1 MITLENVTQ
10 SYGDKVILK
19 DINLTIKDG
28 SITAIVGSNG
38 SGKSTLLKA
47 ISKLIP
53 IKTGDIL
60 IDNESIYNTPRDMA
74 KTVAMLRQNHQINLK
89 LKSYDL
95 IAFGRYP
102 HSKGRLTKDCKNMIE
117 KTMEYLEIDHLANR
131 FIDTL
136 SGGELQ
142 RVLLAM
148 ILVQDTKYILLD
160 EPLNHL
166 DLHYSLDMM
175 KLLKRFIKDFNK
187 TVVIIMHDINMAA
200 AYCDYGV
207 AMKYGEIAFQGTMDD
222 LMTSDTLSHIYDYP
236 IRVETVNSCK
246 VCVYFNKGENNEK
259 TFNL

>member
-1 MITLENVTQ
+1 MIKLQNVTQ
-10 SYGDKVILK
+10 SYGDKIILK

-28 SITAIVGSNG
+28 SITAIIGSNG

-53 IKTGDIL
+53 IRNGDVL
-60 IDNESIYNTPRDMA
+60 IDNESIYSTPRDMA
-74 KTVAMLRQNHQINLK
+74 KTIAMLRQNHQINLK

-102 HSKGRLTKDCKNMIE
+102 HSKGRLTKDCNKVIE
-117 KTMEYLEIDHLANR
+117 KTMEYMEIEHLANR

-207 AMKYGEIAFQGTMDD
+207 AMKYGEIAFEGTMDD
-222 LMTSDTLSHIYDYP
+222 LMNSDILSHIYDYP

-246 VCVYFNKGENNEK
+246 VCIYFNKGEANEK
-259 TFNL
+259 TFDL